1 MSEAFESLKRRLER
15 FVDEREWRQFHTPKN
30 MAICISVEA
39 NELLAHYTWTDT
51 TAVEETSEQTLDH
64 IAIRDEAADILLS
77 LLSFARTCDFD
88 LIDAAQTK
96 LTKLEKRYDVRT
108 ARGNARKIPESESR

>member
-1 MSEAFESLKRRLER
+1 MSETFEALRKRLER
-15 FVDEREWRQFHTPKN
+15 FVDEREWRQFHSPKN

-39 NELLAHYTWTDT
+39 NELLAHYTWTDGDGG
-51 TAVEETSEQTLDH
+51 EGTSEQTLDH
-64 IAIRDEAADILLS
+64 LAIRDEAADILLS

-88 LIDAAQTK
+88 LLDAAQVK

-108 ARGNARKIPESESR
+108 ARGNARKVPDSESR

>member
-15 FVDEREWRQFHTPKN
+15 FVDEREWRQFHTSKN

-51 TAVEETSEQTLDH
+51 TAVEGTSEQSLDH
-64 IAIRDEAADILLS
+64 IAIRDEAV
-77 LLSFARTCDFD
+77 TYC
-88 LIDAAQTK
+88 
-96 LTKLEKRYDVRT
+96 
-108 ARGNARKIPESESR
+108 